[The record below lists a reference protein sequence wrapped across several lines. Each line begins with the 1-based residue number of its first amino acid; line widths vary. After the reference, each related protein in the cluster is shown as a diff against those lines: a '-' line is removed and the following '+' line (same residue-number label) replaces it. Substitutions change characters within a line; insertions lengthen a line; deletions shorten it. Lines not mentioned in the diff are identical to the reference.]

1 MTQENGK
8 MVGNHEACLL
18 GCGSNNMSVWEK
30 VDSQGKTYH
39 DGFCFSPSCTGY
51 VSPKHFDADYKPV
64 KVYKEFDL
72 DEFKDELER
81 IESLQSRGWAERRIT
96 RATSEFYGVKSTF
109 NNAGVL
115 QLRHYPVF
123 NQEGKL
129 SGYKNRNCIEKGFW
143 ATGQNGQKSQLFGQH
158 LFPAKGKY
166 LVITGGEEDAMAV
179 FQVLRNGKYTTAV
192 VSPTVGEGNAYKQIQ
207 NNWDF
212 VSGYEK
218 VVLMLDGD
226 QAGKDATD
234 KIAALFSHDK
244 IAIWKPKFKDPCE
257 YLQRGTEGD
266 EMLKQAFWN
275 AEKKCPAGIVSSDDP
290 ALWEAIVSRAKT
302 EKIPLPPFA
311 EDLQHMLRGGPALG
325 EITLLAAACVD
336 ADTEYLT
343 RSGFKRIADF
353 SAGDEVC
360 VYDKDGKVFWEI
372 PLNYIKA
379 PAGKMYH
386 FKTKV
391 GVDQVVSP
399 NHKMPYLDWKGRLA
413 HKTAEDIK
421 QNHDRT
427 VAGFKGKFVQ
437 VFNGQIDQ
445 QAGIGLSEGEVRL
458 SVAVKADGRIVREG
472 KDNYTQMRFRKKRK
486 YERLLELCQKFNLR
500 YSDRGWKESERT
512 YQVIVWPQ
520 CADKR
525 FASWW
530 GATQQEL
537 EWITDEIL
545 HWDGTQIHTD
555 AYFSMFKEDVDFIQY
570 AFASVGRRGY
580 LTTNTNGWT
589 LYVAGSNNNMG
600 ISAGASGKR
609 EIKEY
614 EGGDGYQYCFETTTG
629 YWVARRNGNLF
640 VTGNSSVGKT
650 SVLNAFTYFWIFNA
664 PYKVGIIS
672 LESDLGE
679 LAENLLSVHIGT
691 KLSNLYDEQKLEVLQ
706 DKTVQEKWNQLKVTE
721 NGTARFTVLDH
732 QSAIMDDELKK
743 KIEYLVK
750 VEGCKIIILD
760 PLTLA
765 LSGQG
770 NDGVDNFNAWYLRY
784 VKHNNIAAF
793 NVLHVRKNSNTSKA
807 NSRGAELSDEDL
819 KGSSSLF
826 QTAMNIWL
834 FMRDKFSDNPLVRNT
849 TKVVQS
855 KARRTGNTG
864 TAGFWYYNNDTGLF
878 EKGVDTSKID
888 TDDELS
894 EFKSMGAFNDT
905 SPEDF
910 VKEGY

>member
-30 VDSQGKTYH
+30 VDAQGKTYH

-96 RATSEFYGVKSTF
+96 KTTSEFYGVKSTF

-179 FQVLRNGKYTTAV
+179 FQVLRKGKYTTAV

-212 VSGYEK
+212 VSSYEK
-218 VVLMLDGD
+218 VILMLDGD
-226 QAGKDATD
+226 QAGKDATA

-257 YLQRGTEGD
+257 YLQRGEEGD
-266 EMLKQAFWN
+266 EMLRQCFWN

-325 EITLLAAACVD
+325 EITLLIAA
-336 ADTEYLT
+336 
-343 RSGFKRIADF
+343 
-353 SAGDEVC
+353 
-360 VYDKDGKVFWEI
+360 
-372 PLNYIKA
+372 
-379 PAGKMYH
+379 
-386 FKTKV
+386 
-391 GVDQVVSP
+391 
-399 NHKMPYLDWKGRLA
+399 
-413 HKTAEDIK
+413 
-421 QNHDRT
+421 
-427 VAGFKGKFVQ
+427 
-437 VFNGQIDQ
+437 
-445 QAGIGLSEGEVRL
+445 
-458 SVAVKADGRIVREG
+458 
-472 KDNYTQMRFRKKRK
+472 
-486 YERLLELCQKFNLR
+486 
-500 YSDRGWKESERT
+500 
-512 YQVIVWPQ
+512 
-520 CADKR
+520 
-525 FASWW
+525 
-530 GATQQEL
+530 
-537 EWITDEIL
+537 
-545 HWDGTQIHTD
+545 
-555 AYFSMFKEDVDFIQY
+555 
-570 AFASVGRRGY
+570 
-580 LTTNTNGWT
+580 
-589 LYVAGSNNNMG
+589 
-600 ISAGASGKR
+600 
-609 EIKEY
+609 
-614 EGGDGYQYCFETTTG
+614 
-629 YWVARRNGNLF
+629 
-640 VTGNSSVGKT
+640 SSVGKT
-650 SVLNAFTYFWIFNA
+650 SILNAFDYYWIFNA

-679 LAENLLSVHIGT
+679 LGENILSVHLGQ
-691 KLSNLYDEQKLEVLQ
+691 KLSNMYDEEKLEVLA
-706 DKTVQEKWNQLKVTE
+706 DPTVQEKWKQLQVKE
-721 NGTARFTVLDH
+721 NGEPRFTILDH

-750 VEGCKIIILD
+750 VDGCKIIILD

-765 LSGQG
+765 LSGQS
-770 NDGVDNFNAWYLRY
+770 NEGVDNFNSWYLRF
-784 VKHNNIAAF
+784 VKQNMIAAF
-793 NVLHVRKNSNTSKA
+793 NVLHVRKNGNGAKA
-807 NSRGAELSDEDL
+807 NSRGAEISEEDV
-819 KGSSSLF
+819 KGSGSLF

-834 FMRDKFSDNPLVRNT
+834 FMRDKYADNPIVRNT

-864 TAGFWYYNNDTGLF
+864 TAGYWYFDNDTGLF
-878 EKGVDTSKID
+878 QKGKSYEELDTAE
-888 TDDELS
+888 ELE
-894 EFKSMGAFNDT
+894 EFKSLGAFNDT
-905 SPEDF
+905 HPDDF
-910 VKEGY
+910 GQEGY

>member
-96 RATSEFYGVKSTF
+96 KATSEFYGVKSTF

-143 ATGQNGQKSQLFGQH
+143 ATGQNGQKSELFGQH

-226 QAGKDATD
+226 QAGKDATA

-290 ALWEAIVSRAKT
+290 ALWEAIVNRSKT

-325 EITLLAAACVD
+325 EITLLIAA
-336 ADTEYLT
+336 
-343 RSGFKRIADF
+343 
-353 SAGDEVC
+353 
-360 VYDKDGKVFWEI
+360 
-372 PLNYIKA
+372 
-379 PAGKMYH
+379 
-386 FKTKV
+386 
-391 GVDQVVSP
+391 
-399 NHKMPYLDWKGRLA
+399 
-413 HKTAEDIK
+413 
-421 QNHDRT
+421 
-427 VAGFKGKFVQ
+427 
-437 VFNGQIDQ
+437 
-445 QAGIGLSEGEVRL
+445 
-458 SVAVKADGRIVREG
+458 
-472 KDNYTQMRFRKKRK
+472 
-486 YERLLELCQKFNLR
+486 
-500 YSDRGWKESERT
+500 
-512 YQVIVWPQ
+512 
-520 CADKR
+520 
-525 FASWW
+525 
-530 GATQQEL
+530 
-537 EWITDEIL
+537 
-545 HWDGTQIHTD
+545 
-555 AYFSMFKEDVDFIQY
+555 
-570 AFASVGRRGY
+570 
-580 LTTNTNGWT
+580 
-589 LYVAGSNNNMG
+589 
-600 ISAGASGKR
+600 
-609 EIKEY
+609 
-614 EGGDGYQYCFETTTG
+614 
-629 YWVARRNGNLF
+629 
-640 VTGNSSVGKT
+640 SSVGKT
-650 SVLNAFTYFWIFNA
+650 SILNAFNYYWIFNA

-679 LAENLLSVHIGT
+679 LGENILSIHLGQ
-691 KLSNLYDEQKLEVLQ
+691 KLSNMYDEQKLEVLA
-706 DKTVQEKWNQLKVTE
+706 DPTVQEKWKQLQVKE
-721 NGTARFTVLDH
+721 NGESRFTILDH

-750 VEGCKIIILD
+750 VDGCKIIILD

-765 LSGQG
+765 LSGQS
-770 NDGVDNFNAWYLRY
+770 NEGVDNFNSWYLRF
-784 VKHNNIAAF
+784 VKQNMIAAF
-793 NVLHVRKNSNTSKA
+793 NVLHVRKNSNGAKA
-807 NSRGAELSDEDL
+807 NSRGAEISEEDV
-819 KGSSSLF
+819 KGSGSLF
-826 QTAMNIWL
+826 QTAMSIWL
-834 FMRDKFSDNPLVRNT
+834 FTRDKYADNPLVRNT

-864 TAGFWYYNNDTGLF
+864 TAGYWYFDNDTGLF
-878 EKGVDTSKID
+878 QKGKSYEELDTAEEME
-888 TDDELS
+888 EL
-894 EFKSMGAFNDT
+894 KSLGAFNNTHPD
-905 SPEDF
+905 DF
-910 VKEGY
+910 GQEGY